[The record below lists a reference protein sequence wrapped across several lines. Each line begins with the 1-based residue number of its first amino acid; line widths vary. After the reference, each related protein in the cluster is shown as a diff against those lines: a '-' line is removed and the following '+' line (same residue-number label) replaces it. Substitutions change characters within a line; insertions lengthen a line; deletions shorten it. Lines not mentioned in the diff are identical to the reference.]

1 MTTASFSEPTFAM
14 VENQLDDAPQNAP
27 RRRVKRKTWQTVIW
41 FVVLIAL
48 TAIVLYPLV
57 WLLLST
63 FKPNSEFGQNM
74 GLLPNNPTLENYVKV
89 SEGIAGVPMQQFFLN
104 SLIIAVGSVIG
115 TVLSSAL
122 AAYAFARVQ
131 FKGLGI
137 LFAAMIGTLLLPF
150 HVLLIPQYMI
160 FRNLGMIDTYWPLLL
175 GKFLATEAFFVFL
188 MVQFIRQLPRELDE
202 AARIDGAGHGRIFFS
217 ITLPLIK
224 PAIISSSIF
233 AFIWSW
239 NDFLGPLIYL
249 NSPEE
254 YPLPLALRIF
264 NDQTSVSDYGAT
276 IAVSILAL
284 LPVLL
289 FFIIFQRFLVEGVA
303 TQGLKG

>member
-104 SLIIAVGSVIG
+104 SLIIAVGR
-115 TVLSSAL
+115 
-122 AAYAFARVQ
+122 AA
-131 FKGLGI
+131 
-137 LFAAMIGTLLLPF
+137 
-150 HVLLIPQYMI
+150 
-160 FRNLGMIDTYWPLLL
+160 
-175 GKFLATEAFFVFL
+175 AT
-188 MVQFIRQLPRELDE
+188 D
-202 AARIDGAGHGRIFFS
+202 
-217 ITLPLIK
+217 K
-224 PAIISSSIF
+224 C
-233 AFIWSW
+233 
-239 NDFLGPLIYL
+239 
-249 NSPEE
+249 
-254 YPLPLALRIF
+254 
-264 NDQTSVSDYGAT
+264 
-276 IAVSILAL
+276 AL
-284 LPVLL
+284 LAVPN
-289 FFIIFQRFLVEGVA
+289 
-303 TQGLKG
+303 